1 MLLVTPC
8 FCSDHL
14 AIRVAHP
21 QPVIHPPQYPTMS
34 TFKPG
39 PCPTTPT
46 VSSHAPS
53 ISSSHGGPT
62 HSMSTASLHSTMA
75 ALSSIR
81 EISPK
86 WTATKALTITQL
98 KKIANLATIPP
109 YPSAYNATLT
119 TLENHVISRCQLHR
133 SNWIV
138 ILSRKNYSRAGFCI
152 LFCEYYCL
160 WEEGLWKECS
170 G

>member
-1 MLLVTPC
+1 MYRGQILCWLSFCTEVGYIFCLIYSDKRVLVVTLG
-8 FCSDHL
+8 FDSDHL

-81 EISPK
+81 ELSPK
-86 WTATKALTITQL
+86 WTATKALTIIQL
-98 KKIANLATIPP
+98 GKQKQKIANLATIPP

-119 TLENHVISRCQLHR
+119 TLEKSCDL
-133 SNWIV
+133 
-138 ILSRKNYSRAGFCI
+138 
-152 LFCEYYCL
+152 
-160 WEEGLWKECS
+160 
-170 G
+170 